1 MKPRL
6 RRIMDRVPAWLVLA
20 VCMSAL
26 APIVW
31 WAIRPLPQS
40 PQFVVEIGD
49 VKPTANST
57 NQIDGT
63 ALPPAAL
70 TVTLRDAL
78 FDAPPAPAVPPPPPP
93 TLDLEL
99 IAITGNDD
107 HRVAF
112 VHSPQVG
119 EFLEL
124 KTGDITA
131 QGAEVIEVGET
142 HILCMLGEREI
153 RLELTP

>member
-1 MKPRL
+1 MTLRL
-6 RRIMDRVPAWLVLA
+6 RRSLVRIPAWLLLA
-20 VCMSAL
+20 VCVLAM

-40 PQFVVEIGD
+40 PQFAVEIG
-49 VKPTANST
+49 VAKPSANST
-57 NQIDGT
+57 SRIDET
-63 ALPPAAL
+63 AIPPTAL

-78 FDAPPAPAVPPPPPP
+78 FDEPPAPAAPPPPPP

-112 VHSPQVG
+112 VHSPTVG

-124 KTGDITA
+124 KIGDITA
-131 QGAEVIEVGET
+131 QGAEVVEVGKT
-142 HILCMLGEREI
+142 HVLCALEGRDI
-153 RLELTP
+153 RLELAP

>member
-1 MKPRL
+1 MRPRM
-6 RRIMDRVPAWLVLA
+6 RRIMDRIPAWLVLA

-26 APIVW
+26 TPIVW
-31 WAIRPLPQS
+31 WAIRPLPKS

-49 VKPTANST
+49 VQPNVNSAS
-57 NQIDGT
+57 QSDEI
-63 ALPPAAL
+63 AIPPAAL

-78 FDAPPAPAVPPPPPP
+78 FDEPPAPAAPPPPPP

-112 VHSPQVG
+112 VHSRQVG

-124 KTGDITA
+124 KTGDITS
-131 QGAEVIEVGET
+131 QGAEVIEVGQT
-142 HILCMLGEREI
+142 HILCVLGEREI
-153 RLELTP
+153 RLELAP